1 MEFIRNKLLRNREQ
15 ITDRD
20 TTLGDYSLSSNLLQD
35 LESFITT
42 IGKRNC
48 TAHFDVVTTK
58 GKYLKGRPLG
68 QKPERFI
75 EDHLIFPVLQT
86 LGHSLRPR
94 PVQYA
99 PRWQAG
105 GGIPDFSLTTVP
117 TTTAK
122 DIGVRL
128 FGESKTPNKLQYAQ
142 NDVAEYL
149 KKDLDFHAIA
159 LLTDGIEWELWIR
172 PRNQPLKEEYAPY
185 RRASLRSPLT
195 EIKIR
200 NIENGEY
207 QSHKVREKI
216 DTDAFTEF
224 TVSSIVDVIQCEFDL
239 DLPSE

>member
-1 MEFIRNKLLRNREQ
+1 M
-15 ITDRD
+15 TGRD
-20 TTLGDYSLSSNLLQD
+20 TTLGDHSLSSNLLQD

-48 TAHFDVVTTK
+48 TAHFDTVTTK

-86 LGHSLRPR
+86 LGHSLRAR

-149 KKDLDFHAIA
+149 GKDLDFHAIA
-159 LLTDGIEWELWIR
+159 LLTDGIDWELWIR
-172 PRNQPLKEEYAPY
+172 PENQPLKEEYTPY
-185 RRASLRSPLT
+185 RHASLRAPLSK
-195 EIKIR
+195 IKMQ
-200 NIENGEY
+200 NIENREY
-207 QSHKVREKI
+207 QSREVREKI
-216 DTDAFTEF
+216 DIKAFTKF
-224 TVSSIVDVIQCEFDL
+224 TASSITGIIRDEFDL
-239 DLPSE
+239 DLPSK

>member
-1 MEFIRNKLLRNREQ
+1 M
-15 ITDRD
+15 TDRD
-20 TTLGDYSLSSNLLQD
+20 TTLGDYSGLSYNLLQD
-35 LESFITT
+35 LESFINT

-48 TAHFDVVTTK
+48 TAHLEAVTT
-58 GKYLKGRPLG
+58 GANYLKGRSLG

-75 EDHLIFPVLQT
+75 EDHLIFPVLRT

-99 PRWQAG
+99 PKWQAG

-122 DIGVRL
+122 EFGVRL

-142 NDVAEYL
+142 NDVEDYL

-159 LLTDGIEWELWIR
+159 LLTDGIDWELWIR
-172 PRNQPLKEEYAPY
+172 PRNQSLKDEYSPY
-185 RRASLRSPLT
+185 RRASLRSPINK
-195 EIKIR
+195 IKMQ

-207 QSHKVREKI
+207 QSREVREKI
-216 DTDAFTEF
+216 DTEAFTEF
-224 TVSSIVDVIQCEFDL
+224 TASSITEIIRDEFDL